1 MQTLH
6 KASAMAKEKLD
17 VDCEIVDLRTLVP
30 WDVET
35 VAKVTTN
42 SYYFTVFNIMLWLQS
57 VTKTGR
63 VIIAH
68 EAPITAGFAG
78 EISSTIQVKFT

>member
-42 SYYFTVFNIMLWLQS
+42 SYYFTVFNIML
-57 VTKTGR
+57 
-63 VIIAH
+63 
-68 EAPITAGFAG
+68 
-78 EISSTIQVKFT
+78 